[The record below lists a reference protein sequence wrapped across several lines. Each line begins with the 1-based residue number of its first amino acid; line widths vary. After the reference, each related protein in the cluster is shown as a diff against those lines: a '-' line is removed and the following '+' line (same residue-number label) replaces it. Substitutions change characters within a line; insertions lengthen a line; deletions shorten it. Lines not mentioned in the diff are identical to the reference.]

1 MVIKRIGPLSVGKIA
16 GTLYAV
22 MGVLIGAV
30 VSLIAMAGSTLGS
43 DTAGASGMGALL
55 GVGAIVI
62 FPVLYGGL
70 GFVFTMLAA
79 VLYNVV
85 AGMVGGVEVDLQ

>member
-1 MVIKRIGPLSVGKIA
+1 MVVKRIGPLSVGKIA

-30 VSLIAMAGSTLGS
+30 VSLIAMVGSSMGS
-43 DTAGASGMGALL
+43 DTGASGMGALL

-62 FPVLYGGL
+62 FPILYGGL

-79 VLYNVV
+79 ALYNVV
-85 AGMVGGVEVDLQ
+85 AGMVGGIELDMQ

>member
-1 MVIKRIGPLSVGKIA
+1 MIVKRIGPLSVGKVA

-30 VSLIAMAGSTLGS
+30 FSMIAMAGGMGS
-43 DTAGASGMGALL
+43 DVAGASGMGALI
-55 GVGAIVI
+55 GVGAIVF
-62 FPVLYGGL
+62 FPILYGGL

-85 AGMVGGVEVDLQ
+85 AGIVGGIELDMQ

>member
-1 MVIKRIGPLSVGKIA
+1 MVVKRIGPLSVGKIA

-30 VSLIAMAGSTLGS
+30 VSLIAMVGSSMGS
-43 DTAGASGMGALL
+43 DTGSSGMGALL

-62 FPVLYGGL
+62 FPILYGGL

-79 VLYNVV
+79 ALYNVV
-85 AGMVGGVEVDLQ
+85 AGMVGGIELDMQ

>member
-1 MVIKRIGPLSVGKIA
+1 MVVKRIGPLSVGKIA

-30 VSLIAMAGSTLGS
+30 VSLIAMAGGMSS
-43 DTAGASGMGALL
+43 DAAGASGMGALL
-55 GVGAIVI
+55 GVGAIVV
-62 FPVLYGGL
+62 FPILYGGL

-79 VLYNVV
+79 ALYNVV
-85 AGMVGGVEVDLQ
+85 AGMVGGIELDMQ

>member
-1 MVIKRIGPLSVGKIA
+1 MVVKRIGPLSVGKIA

-22 MGVLIGAV
+22 LGVPIGAV
-30 VSLIAMAGSTLGS
+30 VSLIAMAGGMGS
-43 DTAGASGMGALL
+43 DTAGASGMGALV

-79 VLYNVV
+79 ALYNVV
-85 AGMVGGVEVDLQ
+85 AGMVGGIELDMQ

>member
-1 MVIKRIGPLSVGKIA
+1 MVVKRIGPLSVGKIA

-30 VSLIAMAGSTLGS
+30 VSLIAMAGGMASDSAAGS
-43 DTAGASGMGALL
+43 GFGALI
-55 GVGAIVI
+55 GVGAIVL
-62 FPVLYGGL
+62 FPLLYGGL
-70 GFVFTMLAA
+70 GFIFTMIMA

-85 AGMVGGVEVDLQ
+85 AGIVGGVELDLQ

>member
-1 MVIKRIGPLSVGKIA
+1 MVVKRIGPLSVGKIA

-22 MGVLIGAV
+22 IGVLIGGV
-30 VSLIAMAGSTLGS
+30 FSLIAMAGGLSS
-43 DTAGASGMGALL
+43 ETAGASGMGALI

-62 FPVLYGGL
+62 FPLLYGGL

-79 VLYNVV
+79 ALYNIV
-85 AGMVGGVEVDLQ
+85 AGMVGGIEVDMQ

>member
-1 MVIKRIGPLSVGKIA
+1 MVIKRIGPMSVGKIA

-22 MGVLIGAV
+22 IGLLIGAV
-30 VSLIAMAGSTLGS
+30 FSLIAMAGSAMA
-43 DTAGASGMGALL
+43 DTSGGAGVGALL

-62 FPVLYGGL
+62 FPILYGGL
-70 GFVFTMLAA
+70 GFVFTMIAA

-85 AGMVGGVEVDLQ
+85 AGWVGGVEVDLQ

>member
-30 VSLIAMAGSTLGS
+30 VSLIAMVGSSLGS
-43 DTAGASGMGALL
+43 DTGSASGFGALL

-79 VLYNVV
+79 ALYNIV
-85 AGMVGGVEVDLQ
+85 AGMVGGIELDIQ

>member
-1 MVIKRIGPLSVGKIA
+1 MVVKRIGPLSVGKIA

-30 VSLIAMAGSTLGS
+30 VSLIAMAGGT
-43 DTAGASGMGALL
+43 DAAGASGMGALL

-62 FPVLYGGL
+62 FPILYGGL

-79 VLYNVV
+79 ALYNVV
-85 AGMVGGVEVDLQ
+85 AGMVGGIELDMQ